1 MSLSKVCPLC
11 HKSFYRKTPIKF
23 VDTRIVVF
31 DSEREFLKNECP
43 LNPESPTKKH
53 TGVEVVGEKLPD

>member
-1 MSLSKVCPLC
+1 
-11 HKSFYRKTPIKF
+11 

-53 TGVEVVGEKLPD
+53 TGIEVGGEKLPD

>member
-1 MSLSKVCPLC
+1 MPKAGTCKNPV
-11 HKSFYRKTPIKF
+11 
-23 VDTRIVVF
+23 VDTRIVAF
-31 DSEREFLKNECP
+31 DSERELQKNECP